1 MSIFNW
7 LTKSNPL
14 YVFHE
19 VENTR
24 KAIQTEFVQLE
35 RRGVFSTSLV
45 NVQCD
50 LLSASCEVLVCV
62 CMISICLGNWTM
74 SRKVSGD
81 YTVYIAMS
89 GEISAEL
96 KQSNKRRIWHTCQ
109 VVWLFNAASKTF
121 RKVLLCVSCGCIESH
136 LNLPMLIFLLVWP
149 FEYRIG
155 MGARFILCFTDCL

>member
-1 MSIFNW
+1 MSISNW
-7 LTKSNPL
+7 STISSSL

-19 VENTR
+19 IENIS
-24 KAIQTEFVQLE
+24 KAIQTEFVQLDG
-35 RRGVFSTSLV
+35 RGVFSTSLV

-62 CMISICLGNWTM
+62 CMRSICLGNWII

-96 KQSNKRRIWHTCQ
+96 KQGNKRRILHTCQ
-109 VVWLFNAASKTF
+109 VVWLFSPASKTF
-121 RKVLLCVSCGCIESH
+121 RKVLLCISCGCIESH
-136 LNLPMLIFLLVWP
+136 LNSPMLNFLLV
-149 FEYRIG
+149 
-155 MGARFILCFTDCL
+155 